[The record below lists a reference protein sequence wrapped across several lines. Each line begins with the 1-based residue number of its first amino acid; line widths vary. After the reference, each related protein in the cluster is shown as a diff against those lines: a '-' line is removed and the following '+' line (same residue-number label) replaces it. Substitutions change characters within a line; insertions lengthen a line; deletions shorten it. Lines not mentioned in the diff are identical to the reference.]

1 MAIPGAHQEAAGPH
15 PSESSTFLR
24 ACRGEPVPCTP
35 VWLMRQAGR
44 YQQWY
49 RDLRSRHGFLD
60 LCRKPELA
68 AEVTVRAVQDIRPDA
83 AILFADILLIVEAL
97 GLPLAFNQGEGP
109 CIGNPVRDA
118 GGLRALREVD
128 PEDLGYVYEAI
139 RLARRE
145 LPAAVPLI
153 GFAGAPF
160 TVASYLIEGGP
171 SRNFEHTKRFMFGQ
185 PEAWHEL
192 LALLARGTAGYLQ
205 RQVQAGAQAVQLFDS
220 WAGALGPQDYRQFV
234 LPHTRRVLEAVPEVP
249 RIHFGRGTCAL
260 LEALAD
266 AGADV
271 VGVDF
276 ATSLSDARRR
286 LGDLPVQGNLDPAVL
301 LTDRPYLRQR
311 VQEVLESNAG
321 RPGHIFNLG
330 HGVLPGTPVEN
341 VRYLI
346 ETVHELS
353 HR

>member
-1 MAIPGAHQEAAGPH
+1 LAIPSPQQAAAQQDPLDQ
-15 PSESSTFLR
+15 STFLR
-24 ACRGEPVPCTP
+24 ACRGEAVPYTP

-44 YQQWY
+44 YQDWY

-60 LCRKPELA
+60 LCRRPELA

-109 CIGNPVRDA
+109 SIGNPVRDPA
-118 GGLRALREVD
+118 GLGSLREVD

-139 RLARRE
+139 RVARRE
-145 LPAAVPLI
+145 LPRDIPLI

-160 TVASYLIEGGP
+160 TVASYLIEGRS
-171 SRNFEHTKRFMFGQ
+171 SRNFEHTKQFMFGH

-192 LALLARGTAGYLQ
+192 LGLLARGTAGYLK
-205 RQVQAGAQAVQLFDS
+205 RQVQAGVQAIQLFDS
-220 WAGALGPQDYRQFV
+220 WAGALGPEDYREFV

-260 LEALAD
+260 LECMAEV
-266 AGADV
+266 GADV

-286 LGDLPVQGNLDPAVL
+286 LGSLPVQGNLDPAVL
-301 LTDRPYLRQR
+301 LADRSYLRAR
-311 VQEVLESNAG
+311 VQRILDANAG
-321 RPGHIFNLG
+321 RPGHVFNLG
-330 HGVLPGTPVEN
+330 HGVLPGTPVDN
-341 VRYLI
+341 VRFLI
-346 ETVHELS
+346 ESVRELS
-353 HR
+353 QR